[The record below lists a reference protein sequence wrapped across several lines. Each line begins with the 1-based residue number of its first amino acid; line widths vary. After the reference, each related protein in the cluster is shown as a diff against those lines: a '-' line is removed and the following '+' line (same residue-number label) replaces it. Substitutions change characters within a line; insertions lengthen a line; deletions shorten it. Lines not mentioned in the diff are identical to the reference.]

1 MANVIRIKR
10 RSSGA
15 TGAPSSLASGEL
27 AVNEMDGK
35 LYYGKGNNG
44 SGVATSIV
52 VLGTEGSI
60 NGNDTITLSVD
71 ASGSGTTSIAVTLA
85 NSGVSAGS
93 YTKVTVDAKGRVTS
107 GTTLSDSDIPT
118 LTASKIS
125 DFDTQVRTS
134 RLDQMASPTASV
146 SMNSQ
151 RITSLATPTSANDAA
166 TKAYVDATKQG
177 LDIKASVRVTTQAA
191 LPAVTYD
198 NGTSG
203 VGATLTADANG
214 DINDELIDGLSD
226 LVVGDRILVKNQAA
240 GLQNGIY
247 DVTAVGDG
255 SNPFLLTRTTDADT
269 GGASGDITGGMF
281 TFVEEGTASADSGW
295 VLTTNGAL
303 TIGTTALTFVQ
314 FSGAGQITAGAA
326 LTKTGNTLDVAVDGS
341 SIEVNSDAL
350 RVKAGG
356 ITNAMLAGSIDLT
369 AKVTGVLPVANG
381 GTNLSSYTAGDLVY
395 ASGTTTLS
403 KLAAGTAGQVLVMNS
418 GATAPEWADGL
429 DGGSF

>member
-1 MANVIRIKR
+1 MANIIRIKR
-10 RSSGA
+10 RSSGG

-27 AVNEMDGK
+27 AVNEVDGK

-52 VLGTEGSI
+52 VLGGEGAVT
-60 NGNDTITLSVD
+60 GNETITLSGD
-71 ASGSGTTSIAVTLA
+71 ATGSGTTAITVTLA
-85 NSGVSAGS
+85 NSGVSAGT
-93 YTKVTVDAKGRVTS
+93 YTKVTVDAKGRVTT
-107 GTTLSDSDIPT
+107 GTTLSASDIPT

-134 RLDQMASPTASV
+134 RLDQMASPTSSV

-151 RITSLATPTSANDAA
+151 RITSLATPTNATDAA

-177 LDIKASVRVTTQAA
+177 LDIKASVRVATQAA

-214 DINDELIDGLSD
+214 DINDALIDGLSD

-247 DVTAVGDG
+247 EVTTVGDG
-255 SNPFLLTRTTDADT
+255 SNPFVLTRTADADS

-295 VLTTNGAL
+295 VLTTNG
-303 TIGTTALTFVQ
+303 TITLGTTALTFVQ

-326 LTKTGNTLDVAVDGS
+326 LTKTGNQLDVAVDNS

-369 AKVTGVLPVANG
+369 TKVTGVLPVANG
-381 GTNLSSYTAGDLVY
+381 GTNLSSYTAGDLIY

-403 KLAAGTAGQVLVMNS
+403 KLAAGTAGQILVMNS
-418 GATAPEWADGL
+418 GATAPEWADGI

>member
-1 MANVIRIKR
+1 MANIIRIKR
-10 RSSGA
+10 RSSGG

-27 AVNEMDGK
+27 AVNEVDGK

-60 NGNDTITLSVD
+60 TGNETITLSGD
-71 ASGSGTTSIAVTLA
+71 ATGSGTTAITVTLA
-85 NSGVSAGS
+85 NSGVSADT
-93 YTKVTVDAKGRVTS
+93 YTKVTVDAKGRVTT
-107 GTTLSDSDIPT
+107 GTTLSASDIPT

-134 RLDQMASPTASV
+134 RLDQMASPTSSV

-177 LDIKASVRVTTQAA
+177 LDIKASVRVATQAA
-191 LPAVTYD
+191 LPAVTYN
-198 NGTSG
+198 NGAG
-203 VGATLTADANG
+203 TLTADANG

-247 DVTAVGDG
+247 EVTAVGDA
-255 SNPFLLTRTTDADT
+255 SNPFVLTRTADADS

-295 VLTTNGAL
+295 VLTTNG
-303 TIGTTALTFVQ
+303 TITLGTTALTFVQ

-326 LTKTGNTLDVAVDGS
+326 LTKTGNQLDVAVDDS
-341 SIEVNSDAL
+341 SIEVNADAL

-369 AKVTGVLPVANG
+369 TKVTGVLPVANG
-381 GTNLSSYTAGDLVY
+381 GTNLSSYTAGDLIY

-403 KLAAGTAGQVLVMNS
+403 KLAAGTAGQILVMNS
-418 GATAPEWADGL
+418 GATAPEWADGI